1 MDSIKTA
8 VVVTIL
14 LVVSYA
20 VYQAIHNSTGSNP
33 PPEAADNFPS
43 SVDVKIPGEEKG
55 SGKGGASPWS
65 KPGGSRAATSG
76 RSGRDGPPL
85 WDDSGKSTPVADRP
99 DVPRRS
105 RLAGGDDP
113 AGIAGIAAKELDRP
127 PTRSGAA
134 DPKTP
139 GGDEVRQPPQQG
151 RQGFREMMDEARR
164 RVEEGNERLWADV
177 LLQLSKVYGNVALSA
192 EESQELVDLL
202 GQLAGT
208 VIYSRRHVLEPPYVV
223 QPGESLRQIA
233 QRHNVPWQ
241 LLAKING
248 IRDPDQLPA
257 GRQIKVLRGPF
268 DAEVHLDRYELV
280 LLLGEY
286 YAGRFPI
293 GIGRDQPRLEGSYVV
308 KDKATRRPYYGPDG
322 IIDAAD
328 PNNPLGKLWIGLTEH
343 IGIHGTSD
351 PKNLRRADNRGT
363 ICLGERDIED
373 LFDILSAES
382 ELAAGSRVTI
392 RR

>member
-8 VVVTIL
+8 VVVTVL

-20 VYQAIHNSTGSNP
+20 VYQAIHNTAGPNP

-43 SVDVKIPGEEKG
+43 SVDVKMPGDEKA
-55 SGKGGASPWS
+55 SGKSGASPWG
-65 KPGGSRAATSG
+65 KPAASRAAASG
-76 RSGRDGPPL
+76 RSGRDGPGL
-85 WDDSGKSTPVADRP
+85 WDDSAGSTQVSDRL
-99 DVPRRS
+99 DTPRRS
-105 RLAGGDDP
+105 RLGGSDGP
-113 AGIAGIAAKELDRP
+113 AGVGANDIERRP
-127 PTRSGAA
+127 ARSGVA
-134 DPKTP
+134 DPKAP
-139 GGDEVRQPPQQG
+139 SEEEIRQASYQA
-151 RQGFREMMDEARR
+151 RQRFREMMDEARR
-164 RVEEGNERLWADV
+164 RIDEGNERLWAEV
-177 LLQLSKVYGNVALSA
+177 LLQLSKVYGNVALSG
-192 EESQELVDLL
+192 EESQELADLL

-208 VIYSRRHVLEPPYVV
+208 VIYSRRHTLEPPHVV
-223 QPGESLRQIA
+223 QPGESLRQLA
-233 QRHNVPWQ
+233 HRYNVPWQ

-268 DAEVHLDRYELV
+268 DAVVHLDRYELV
-280 LLLGEY
+280 LMLGDY

-308 KDKATRRPYYGPDG
+308 KEKATRRPYYGPDG

-328 PNNPLGKLWIGLTEH
+328 PNNPLGKLWIGLTEQ
-343 IGIHGTSD
+343 IGIHGTND

-363 ICLGERDIED
+363 ICLGERDVED
-373 LFDILSAES
+373 VFDILSAENEFS
-382 ELAAGSRVTI
+382 TGSRVTI

>member
-8 VVVTIL
+8 VVVTVL

-20 VYQAIHNSTGSNP
+20 VYQAIHNSTGPNP

-43 SVDVKIPGEEKG
+43 SVDVKIPGEEKA
-55 SGKGGASPWS
+55 SGKSGAGPWG
-65 KPGGSRAATSG
+65 KPAGSRAAGSG
-76 RSGRDGPPL
+76 RSGRDGPAL
-85 WDDSGKSTPVADRP
+85 WDDSAGSTQGSDRL
-99 DVPRRS
+99 DIPRRS
-105 RLAGGDDP
+105 RSGSGDGP
-113 AGIAGIAAKELDRP
+113 AGVAANDPERRP
-127 PTRSGAA
+127 SRSGVA
-134 DPKTP
+134 DQKASSEDQT
-139 GGDEVRQPPQQG
+139 RQASYQG
-151 RQGFREMMDEARR
+151 HQRFREMMDEARR
-164 RVEEGNERLWADV
+164 RVDEGSERLWADV
-177 LLQLSKVYGNVALSA
+177 LLQLSKVYGNVGLSA
-192 EESQELVDLL
+192 EQSQELADLL

-233 QRHNVPWQ
+233 QRYNVPWQ

-280 LLLGEY
+280 LLLGDY

-308 KDKATRRPYYGPDG
+308 KEKATRRPYYGPDG

-328 PNNPLGKLWIGLTEH
+328 PNNPLGKLWIGLTEQ
-343 IGIHGTSD
+343 IGIHGTND

-382 ELAAGSRVTI
+382 ELATGSRVTI